1 MVPSR
6 PLCQRIAPHRVK
18 IKISTMVT
26 TADNSKE
33 PKQPNRFEK
42 KKNIWRVP
50 FQGWAQADALEFPP
64 HATLCARLN

>member
-1 MVPSR
+1 MVPTALPTHR
-6 PLCQRIAPHRVK
+6 PHRVK

-42 KKNIWRVP
+42 KKNIWRIP
-50 FQGWAQADALEFPP
+50 FQGWTQADALEFPP
-64 HATLCARLN
+64 HADFMRQT